1 MATREKTPM
10 SRNDPPQ
17 RGAAEWDR
25 LLAEDWEWRLADCPP
40 FATLIGDA
48 RYDDRWTDYS
58 AEAWD
63 RRARRHREFLRKLE
77 RVDTKSLDDRRRLD
91 HALLLHEIRLHVEG
105 LRFPDELMPLS
116 QMGGTHQEAAEVMQF
131 TPRQTAEARERIV
144 LRLQAVGAM
153 IDQTIALLRRGIET
167 GITPP
172 QAILKPVPTQ
182 IAAQVARDPEAAPIA
197 RVLLAEPPAD
207 AAPADWSRFG
217 RQVRRA
223 LEKTV
228 FPAYE
233 RLHAYVTREYL
244 PRARATI
251 GIASLPEGKA
261 WYAHLIRRNTST
273 DLGAQEIHDLGL
285 REVARLRAAML
296 RTLKSAGHRGDLP
309 SYFQHLRTDPRYFFS
324 DREALLSGYRDLCKR
339 IDANLPRLFRTLP
352 RLPYGVVPVPAY
364 SEREQTTAYYQP
376 GSPQAGRAGL
386 FYANTYDLQARPKWE
401 MEALAA
407 HEAVPG
413 HHLQIALA
421 QEMED
426 LPLFR
431 RHGHHTAYI
440 EGWGL
445 YAESLGE
452 ELGLYRD
459 PPSAFGRLTY
469 EMWRAIRLV
478 VDTGLHAFGWSRAKA
493 IRYFESNAGKA
504 GHDIAVEVDRYCA
517 WPGQALAYKLG
528 ELTLQELRA
537 RARRAHG
544 ARFDVRAFHDAVL
557 LAGPLP
563 LSILRD
569 RVEAWIASVPGARGG
584 NGEGKTKERSARGAR
599 TRPARA
605 ARAAR

>member
-1 MATREKTPM
+1 MATGEKTPM
-10 SRNDPPQ
+10 SRNDP
-17 RGAAEWDR
+17 AEWDR

-63 RRARRHREFLRKLE
+63 RRARRHKEFLRRLE
-77 RVDTKSLDDRRRLD
+77 RFDTRSLDDRRRLD
-91 HALLLHEIRLHVEG
+91 HALLLHETRLHVEG

-116 QMGGTHQEAAEVMQF
+116 QMGGTHQEAVEVMQF
-131 TPRQTAEARERIV
+131 TPRESAEARERIV

-153 IDQTIALLRRGIET
+153 IDQTITLLRQGIEK

-172 QAILKPVPTQ
+172 QAILKPVPAQ
-182 IAAQVARDPEAAPIA
+182 IAAQVARDAEAAPIA
-197 RVLLAEPPAD
+197 RVLLAERPAD
-207 AAPADWSRFG
+207 AAPAAWSRFG
-217 RQVRRA
+217 KEVRRA

-233 RLHAYVTREYL
+233 RLHAYVAKEYL
-244 PRARATI
+244 PRARATT
-251 GIASLPEGKA
+251 GLASLPEGKA

-309 SYFQHLRTDPRYFFS
+309 SYFQHLRTDPGFFFT

-339 IDANLPRLFRTLP
+339 IDASLPRLFRTLP

-376 GSPQAGRAGL
+376 GSPQAGRAGF
-386 FYANTYDLQARPKWE
+386 FYANTYDLKARPKWE

-478 VDTGLHAFGWSRAKA
+478 VDTGLHEFGWSRAKA
-493 IRYFESNAGKA
+493 IRYFEANAGKA

-528 ELTLQELRA
+528 ELTIQELRA
-537 RARRAHG
+537 KARRAHG

-569 RVEAWIASVPGARGG
+569 RVEAWIASVP
-584 NGEGKTKERSARGAR
+584 
-599 TRPARA
+599 PARA
-605 ARAAR
+605 ARSTRPRSPARRSGAAR

>member
-1 MATREKTPM
+1 MRRREKALM
-10 SRNDPPQ
+10 SRNDPVA
-17 RGAAEWDR
+17 GFDR

-40 FATLIGDA
+40 FATLVGDA
-48 RYDDRWTDYS
+48 RYDHRWTDYS

-63 RRARRHREFLRKLE
+63 RRARRHKDFLARLE
-77 RVDTKSLDDRRRLD
+77 RIEATALDERRRLD
-91 HALLLHEIRLHVEG
+91 HALLLHETRLHVES
-105 LRFPDELMPLS
+105 LRFPEELMPLS

-131 TPRQTAEARERIV
+131 TPREGPEARERIV
-144 LRLQAVGAM
+144 ERLRAVGAM
-153 IDQTIALLRRGIET
+153 VDQTIALLRRGIER
-167 GITPP
+167 GVTPP
-172 QAILKPVPTQ
+172 RAILEPVPAQ
-182 IAAQVARDPEAAPIA
+182 IAAQVARDPDAAPIA
-197 RVLLAEPPAD
+197 RVLLAERPAD
-207 AAPADWSRFG
+207 AAPPAWSRFG
-217 RQVRRA
+217 REVRRA
-223 LEKTV
+223 LERSV

-233 RLHAYVTREYL
+233 RLHAYVAKEYL
-244 PRARATI
+244 PRARTTT
-251 GIASLPEGKA
+251 GIAGLPDGEA

-273 DLGAQEIHDLGL
+273 DLGAQAIHDLGR
-285 REVARLRAAML
+285 REVARLRAAMQ
-296 RTLKSAGHRGDLP
+296 RTLKGAGHRGDLP
-309 SYFQHLRTDPRYFFS
+309 SYFHHLRTDPGYFFA
-324 DREALLSGYRDLCKR
+324 DREALLTGYRDLCKR
-339 IDANLPRLFRTLP
+339 IDMNLPRLFRTLP

-386 FYANTYDLQARPKWE
+386 FYANTYDLKARPKWE

-421 QEMED
+421 QELED
-426 LPLFR
+426 LPPFR
-431 RHGHHTAYI
+431 RHGHHTAFV

-478 VDTGLHAFGWSRAKA
+478 VDTGLHAFGWSRARA
-493 IRYFESNAGKA
+493 IRYFEENAGKA

-528 ELTLQELRA
+528 ELTIQELRA

-544 ARFDVRAFHDAVL
+544 PRFDVRAFHDAVL

-563 LSILRD
+563 LSILRT
-569 RVEAWIASVPGARGG
+569 RVEAWIASKPLARGG
-584 NGEGKTKERSARGAR
+584 NGDGKTKRRAVRSAR

-605 ARAAR
+605 TRAAR